1 MHETS
6 LNSYLHFEYVTGQP
20 PKPLILTLLSDKKG
34 LAFVST
40 DQLMFQMLSI
50 NDLL

>member
-20 PKPLILTLLSDKKG
+20 PRPLTLLFYQIKK
-34 LAFVST
+34 VSNLFLQT
-40 DQLMFQMLSI
+40 
-50 NDLL
+50 N